1 MTYRTAF
8 IIALIGATDGILLA
22 STLQFFSLSTLNW
35 NSFSELSFTFALNS
49 SIIISCLIFAVVM
62 GVV

>member
-1 MTYRTAF
+1 
-8 IIALIGATDGILLA
+8 LIGATDGILLA